1 MSTVSPLSSI
11 LPIGSSTSDGGGR
24 GTSGQPQQGQTFK
37 ALVAEAKSPTRFIL
51 DIGGNKIEARSKA
64 MLTVGQTLR
73 LEVMSTGPQVE
84 LKILG
89 DPGKAGNLLAGK
101 SLTLLGEK
109 IDIRALF
116 TSLQNAAPAQLSRL
130 STVSRQTLEAFFLF
144 NQSQL
149 GGKEGGVLLKQFI
162 DRLGLT
168 FESLLSRGQ
177 PESARQSLKSALL
190 EMTNI
195 FKGADQLAENTAKT
209 LNTLELYQLAQLQ
222 LDKEN
227 VFLFPLPVPFLEKGY
242 LLVEEHGQD
251 DDSSEGRN
259 EERFSLHLTLDG
271 LGSLRIDL
279 LKNPEGLYLR
289 FLSDSQEKLDFIQS
303 FSDELLPQMVDS
315 PILGISFSRQQLD
328 TASDL
333 LKKLMPEGESLVN
346 TKV

>member
-1 MSTVSPLSSI
+1 MSTVSPLSTI
-11 LPIGSSTSDGGGR
+11 LPIGSSTSDGGAR
-24 GTSGQPQQGQTFK
+24 GKSGQPQQGQIFK
-37 ALVAEAKSPTRFIL
+37 ALVAEAKSPTRFVL
-51 DIGGNKIEARSKA
+51 DIGGNKLEARSKT
-64 MLTVGQTLR
+64 MLNVGQTLR

-101 SLTLLGEK
+101 SITLLGEN
-109 IDIRALF
+109 INIQALF
-116 TSLQNAAPAQLSRL
+116 SSLQNAPPSQLSRL

-144 NQSQL
+144 NQGQL
-149 GGKEGGVLLKQFI
+149 GGKEGGDLLKQFI

-177 PESARQSLKSALL
+177 TESARLSLKSALL
-190 EMTNI
+190 EMAHI
-195 FKGADQLAENTAKT
+195 FKGADQLAENTAKV

-242 LLVEEHGQD
+242 LLVEEHGGG
-251 DDSSEGRN
+251 DSDEGQN
-259 EERFSLHLTLDG
+259 EERFSLHLTLEG
-271 LGSLRIDL
+271 LGNLRIDL

-289 FLSDSQEKLDFIQS
+289 FLSDSQEKLDFIHS
-303 FSDELLPQMVDS
+303 FTDELLPQMVDS

>member
-1 MSTVSPLSSI
+1 MSTVSPLSAI
-11 LPIGSSTSDGGGR
+11 LPIGSSASDGGGS
-24 GTSGQPQQGQTFK
+24 GKSGQPQQGQIFR
-37 ALVAEAKSPTRFIL
+37 ALVAEAKSPTRFVL
-51 DIGGNKIEARSKA
+51 DIGGNKLEAQSKT
-64 MLTVGQTLR
+64 MLTVGQTLK
-73 LEVMSTGPQVE
+73 LEVMSTAPQVQ

-89 DPGKAGNLLAGK
+89 DPGKTGNFLSGK
-101 SLTLLGEK
+101 SITLLGEN

-116 TSLQNAAPAQLSRL
+116 TSLQNIAPSRL
-130 STVSRQTLEAFFLF
+130 AGLSNVSRQTLEAFFLF
-144 NQSQL
+144 NQNQL
-149 GGKEGGVLLKQFI
+149 GGKEGGDLLKQFI

-168 FESLLSRGQ
+168 FESLLFRSQTEG
-177 PESARQSLKSALL
+177 ARQSLKSALL
-190 EMTNI
+190 ELAHI
-195 FKGADQLAENTAKT
+195 FRGADQLAENTAKM

-242 LLVEEHGQD
+242 LLVEEHGGGD
-251 DDSSEGRN
+251 DTDEGLK
-259 EERFSLHLTLDG
+259 EERFSLHLTLEG
-271 LGSLRIDL
+271 LGNLRIDL
-279 LKNPEGLYLR
+279 LRNQEGLYLR

-303 FSDELLPQMVDS
+303 FSDELLTQMVDS